1 MKVSKMPPT
10 PCVMGIINV
19 TPDSFYEASRV
30 QEQSVL
36 RERVRQILDEG
47 GAIIDVGAYSTR
59 PGALDISAE
68 AEMERLRW
76 ALPIVVD
83 EAEKWHNEHDGK
95 GPKPLISVDTFRA
108 AVAEMCVTELGADI
122 INDISGGTL
131 DEKMFDVVARTRAIY
146 ILMHSRGTPQDMQ
159 QRTDYADGVVD
170 EVIRFFKGQVGKLI
184 ERFERFEGLL
194 SSVRASRARSE
205 RFEGFEKFERLEN
218 VVLDPG
224 FGFAKTLEQNYAL
237 MKGLDRIREALPDYP
252 LLVGVSRKSM
262 VYKLLGTDALHA
274 LTGTTVLNTYA
285 LLHGASI
292 LRVHDVKEAVE
303 AIKICGNLAQKT

>member
-1 MKVSKMPPT
+1 
-10 PCVMGIINV
+10 
-19 TPDSFYEASRV
+19 
-30 QEQSVL
+30 
-36 RERVRQILDEG
+36 
-47 GAIIDVGAYSTR
+47 
-59 PGALDISAE
+59 
-68 AEMERLRW
+68 MERLRW

-83 EAEKWHNEHDGK
+83 EAEKWHNEHDGN

-131 DEKMFDVVARTRAIY
+131 DEEMFDVVARTRAIY
-146 ILMHSRGTPQDMQ
+146 ILMHSRGTPRDMQ

-170 EVIRFFKGQVGKLI
+170 EVIRFFKGQVGKLV
-184 ERFERFEGLL
+184 ERLL
-194 SSVRASRARSE
+194 PSVRASRARSE
-205 RFEGFEKFERLEN
+205 KFEKFEWFEGFEN

-262 VYKLLGTDALHA
+262 VYKLLGTDALQA
-274 LTGTTVLNTYA
+274 LNGTTVLNTYA

-303 AIKICGNLAQKT
+303 AIKICGNLA